1 MQTLYSLRNHLF
13 FLTVL
18 IFSLGIHADCIAQRK
33 KAKPKWTDYFE
44 RTTNYPSELYV
55 TGFTS
60 EKGNDNESDTEIFD
74 RLKNHARTQLVE
86 SIQVTIKS
94 LVTSD
99 ILVENTETV
108 NKFRK
113 TSVSLSKVDISGLT
127 IETFYDEKEDIY
139 YAFAYAKRKDILA
152 MYKNRIAQNKKKTEN
167 YIQTAKD
174 YLTDNNR
181 QNALKT
187 YYRCIPLF
195 RETEEAQSIVVA
207 LANNM
212 QESGLYIN
220 EMYDYNQ
227 QVSKAIQDIQKSD
240 QLSLSDVS
248 YFMASGIKYQL
259 EKTDVTIRLVN
270 FTYEDSRMASSFSKR
285 FTDMFEKELIGQKL
299 QVIRNPASIQ
309 KNGNS
314 SETVLTGT
322 YWKEDKYIKIIAI
335 LRDSKTQQ
343 AIASSEGLLP
353 VKWLEDRDIE
363 YKPNNYDDAVKKQ
376 KEFQKND
383 LVSTGLT
390 LEVTTNHGNQN
401 PIFIKGDTL
410 KLYLRVNRASYIRVI
425 YHFADG
431 NKVLLLDN
439 YHIDNRLANKAFE
452 IPQYF
457 ECVEPFGIETLQVN
471 AQTKPFAPLK
481 TKKQYGH
488 LFVVNELEDIL
499 ENVRGFKPVEHDD
512 ANAEKRVTITT
523 LATE

>member
-1 MQTLYSLRNHLF
+1 MQTRYSLRNHLF
-13 FLTVL
+13 LL
-18 IFSLGIHADCIAQRK
+18 AIFILSLGGNSECIAQRK
-33 KAKPKWTDYFE
+33 KDKPKWTDYFE
-44 RTTNYPSELYV
+44 RTNNYPSELYV

-60 EKGNDNESDTEIFD
+60 EKGNNYESDTEIFD

-127 IETFYDEKEDIY
+127 IETFYDEKDDIY
-139 YAFAYAKRKDILA
+139 YAFAYAKRNEIQT
-152 MYKNRIAQNKKKTEN
+152 MYKNKIAQNKKKVEN
-167 YIQTAKD
+167 NIQTAKD
-174 YLTDNNR
+174 YLTENNR
-181 QNALKT
+181 QSALRT

-207 LANNM
+207 LSNNM
-212 QESGLYIN
+212 QESGLYID

-227 QVSKAIQDIQKSD
+227 QVTKAIHDIQKSD
-240 QLSLSDVS
+240 QLSLSDIS
-248 YFMASGIKYQL
+248 YFMASGIKFQL
-259 EKTDVTIRLVN
+259 ENPDITIRLVN

-285 FTDMFEKELIGQKL
+285 LTDMLEKELIGQKL
-299 QVIRNPASIQ
+299 QVIRNPISMQ
-309 KNGNS
+309 KSTKNA
-314 SETVLTGT
+314 TAVLSGT
-322 YWKEDKYIKIIAI
+322 YWKEDKYIKTITI
-335 LRDSKTQQ
+335 LRDAKTLQ
-343 AIASSEGLLP
+343 AIASSESLLP
-353 VKWLEDRDIE
+353 IEWLENRNID
-363 YKPNNYDDAVKKQ
+363 YKPNNYEDAVKKQ
-376 KEFQKND
+376 QDFQKND

-401 PIFIKGDTL
+401 PIFVKGDTL
-410 KLYLRVNRASYIRVI
+410 KLYLRVNRESYIRVI

-471 AQTKPFAPLK
+471 AQTKPFSPLK

-488 LFVVNELEDIL
+488 LFVVTELEDIL

-523 LATE
+523 LKAE